1 MEMAQP
7 YLCFWRL
14 CLYWGLDCKEG
25 KCLKARKLIRKLR
38 VNPERRGSWK
48 EVFRVLRRDCRGG
61 DGVEEPEAVMSK
73 WTG

>member
-1 MEMAQP
+1 M
-7 YLCFWRL
+7 
-14 CLYWGLDCKEG
+14 
-25 KCLKARKLIRKLR
+25 KARKLIRKLR